1 MIITAQWIAS
11 LAAVFAA
18 LGILQCLAGLFAA
31 YRFAARPALE
41 AAKLPP
47 VTLLKPL
54 CGHEPLLEESLSSCC
69 AQTYPNCQIVFG
81 VQDPADPALLVV
93 ERLRTKFPDREMS
106 IIVDPKIHGPNRKIG
121 NLINMLPA
129 ARHDILVFSDSDLHV
144 APDYLERLIAALE
157 QPGVGLISTL
167 YLGRPAGTGFWQSLG
182 ATQIS
187 HVFLPGTLLARAFG
201 RQDCLGNTMVLHRET
216 LERAGGLHGLVD
228 ELADDNLL
236 GQRVRALGLKV
247 GLADIVT
254 AATVP
259 EASPAAMW
267 QHEVRWAR
275 TIRALAPVAYAASS
289 LQYPIFWA
297 SAALLLSHAAL
308 WSVALLALS
317 WLVRAGS
324 AFGIEHALRP
334 RLSRPVTPT
343 PSWLL
348 PLRDFL
354 SVAVIVASFAGSRVV
369 WRGHIFN
376 AGFRVAPRP
385 GE

>member
-1 MIITAQWIAS
+1 MIITAHGIAL
-11 LAAVFAA
+11 LAAVLAA
-18 LGILQCLAGLFAA
+18 LGILQCLAGWFATF
-31 YRFAARPALE
+31 RFAALPTLE
-41 AAKLPP
+41 PVRLPP

-54 CGHEPLLEESLSSCC
+54 CGNEPLLEESLASCC
-69 AQTYPNCQIVFG
+69 AQTYPTCQIVFG
-81 VQDPADPALLVV
+81 VQDPDDAALLVV
-93 ERLRTKFPDREMS
+93 ERLRAKFPDLEKA
-106 IIVDPKIHGPNRKIG
+106 IIVDPKIHGPNLKIA

-129 ARHDILVFSDSDLHV
+129 ARHNILVFSDSDLHV
-144 APDYLERLIAALE
+144 APDYLEHLVAALE

-187 HVFLPGTLLARAFG
+187 HVFLPGTLLARALG

-216 LERAGGLHGLVD
+216 LERAGGLHGLVG

-259 EASPAAMW
+259 ESSLAAMW
-267 QHEVRWAR
+267 QHELRWAR
-275 TIRALAPVAYAASS
+275 TIRALAPAAFAASA

-297 SAALLLSHAAL
+297 FIALLLSHAAP
-308 WSVALLALS
+308 WAVALAALS
-317 WLVRAGS
+317 WLVRAG
-324 AFGIEHALRP
+324 AAYGIEHALRS
-334 RLSRPVTPT
+334 RLSRPATPT

-354 SVAVIVASFAGSRVV
+354 SIAIIVASFAGSRVV
-369 WRGHIFN
+369 WRGHILN
-376 AGFRVAPRP
+376 AGFRMAPRP

>member
-167 YLGRPAGTGFWQSLG
+167 YLGRPASSGFWQSLG

-259 EASPAAMW
+259 ESSPAAMW

-275 TIRALAPVAYAASS
+275 TIRALAPAEYAASS

-297 SAALLLSHAAL
+297 SAALLLSDAAP
-308 WSVALLALS
+308 WSLALLAFS
-317 WLVRAGS
+317 WLVRVGS
-324 AFGIEHALRP
+324 ASGIEHALRS
-334 RLSRPVTPT
+334 RLSGPAIPT
-343 PSWLL
+343 SLWLL

-354 SVAVIVASFAGSRVV
+354 SIAVIVASFAGSRVV
-369 WRGHIFN
+369 WRGHVFN
-376 AGFRVAPRP
+376 ASLRVAPRP